1 MSTNDLDEPKRKIYQ
16 KPEITI
22 IDLAADEVL
31 ATGCKAVSTP
41 AAPGT
46 PFCVAMGGCATIGS

>member
-1 MSTNDLDEPKRKIYQ
+1 MTKDENKAQKKDYQ
-16 KPEITI
+16 KPEVTI

-31 ATGCKAVSTP
+31 ATGCKTASTS

-46 PFCVAMGGCATIGS
+46 PLCVAVGGCATIGS

>member
-1 MSTNDLDEPKRKIYQ
+1 MPTNDLDEPKRKIYQ

-31 ATGCKAVSTP
+31 ATGCKTAVTT

-46 PFCVAMGGCATIGS
+46 PFCVAMGGCSVIGS

>member
-1 MSTNDLDEPKRKIYQ
+1 MPNNDVNERKRKIYQ

-31 ATGCKAVSTP
+31 AGGCKTVSTT

-46 PFCVAMGGCATIGS
+46 PFCVAMGGCASIGS